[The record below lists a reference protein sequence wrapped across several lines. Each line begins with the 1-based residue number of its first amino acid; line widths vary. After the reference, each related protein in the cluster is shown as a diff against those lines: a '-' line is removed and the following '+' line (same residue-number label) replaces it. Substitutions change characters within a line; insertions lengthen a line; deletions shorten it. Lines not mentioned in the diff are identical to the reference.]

1 MISKSFIIENDDK
14 FFKQFDHFILWRKH
28 WSKKDFKNKIK
39 KLNPNL
45 KSITFSQEEILKN
58 DRLLDRELANK
69 SLFESRKILF
79 IENITDKVFE
89 TLMNCIEI
97 VKEDQLIIFSDIL
110 DKRSKLRNYFEKS
123 PKHQIVACY
132 ADNR

>member
-14 FFKQFDHFILWRKH
+14 FFLNNSIILFYGENIGL
-28 WSKKDFKNKIK
+28 KKDFKNKIK

-69 SLFESRKILF
+69 SLFESR
-79 IENITDKVFE
+79 
-89 TLMNCIEI
+89 
-97 VKEDQLIIFSDIL
+97 
-110 DKRSKLRNYFEKS
+110 
-123 PKHQIVACY
+123 
-132 ADNR
+132 